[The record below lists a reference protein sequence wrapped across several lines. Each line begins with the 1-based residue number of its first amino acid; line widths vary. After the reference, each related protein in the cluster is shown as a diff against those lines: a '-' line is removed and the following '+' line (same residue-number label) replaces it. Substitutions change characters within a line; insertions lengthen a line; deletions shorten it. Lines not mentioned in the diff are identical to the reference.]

1 MILASNTP
9 ARTDSMTHLTENHQ
23 LLLEKHRSGTR
34 YRQVLAE
41 LRHRNIDAAQQAEM
55 WEEIAEVVARCV
67 TDTEPS
73 TITKLLNR

>member
-1 MILASNTP
+1 MILAVTMR
-9 ARTDSMTHLTENHQ
+9 AKTDSMTHLTENHQ

-41 LRHRNIDAAQQAEM
+41 LRHRNIDAAQQVQM
-55 WEEIAEVVARCV
+55 WEEIAEVVSRCV
-67 TDTEPS
+67 VDTEPS